1 MLWKQKV
8 KLTMRVVSQ
17 GGGVVFG
24 GCGSQAGGVH
34 CTVCRGSRFSQLEN
48 RQIATVKLRK
58 IYFNALLFK
67 ESLRQRIKVL
77 F

>member
-24 GCGSQAGGVH
+24 GCGSQAGGVQYVEAVDFH
-34 CTVCRGSRFSQLEN
+34 SLKIGKLQQLN
-48 RQIATVKLRK
+48 
-58 IYFNALLFK
+58 
-67 ESLRQRIKVL
+67 
-77 F
+77 